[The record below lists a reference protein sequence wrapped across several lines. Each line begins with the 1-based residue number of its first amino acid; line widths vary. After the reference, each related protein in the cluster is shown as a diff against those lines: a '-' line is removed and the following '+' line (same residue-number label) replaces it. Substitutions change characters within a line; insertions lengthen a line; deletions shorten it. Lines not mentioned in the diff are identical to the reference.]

1 MTRHVIQGKIH
12 QHTVIKKTEMS
23 LIEMP
28 PTAGD
33 RILNSQSS
41 ENQEHLAM
49 HAMVTESLVRRLS
62 CIV

>member
-1 MTRHVIQGKIH
+1 MTRHVIQGKSIS
-12 QHTVIKKTEMS
+12 IPS
-23 LIEMP
+23 LNEMP

-49 HAMVTESLVRRLS
+49 HAMATESLVRRLS

>member
-1 MTRHVIQGKIH
+1 
-12 QHTVIKKTEMS
+12 
-23 LIEMP
+23 MP

-49 HAMVTESLVRRLS
+49 HAMATESLVRVSLVLSDVRAGFVLRPSLFYLNIHRLRS
-62 CIV
+62 EK